1 MRIFRDILFYALFL
15 GFFTSCGLFPTV
27 VHNTTKDFAIMQ
39 NSNIKGC
46 AQKRCTNSLL
56 SAAEAQVKAGAEA
69 QAKAEAKAKAEA
81 QQKAAKVDRFIK
93 TGQSYI
99 QSLKDKA
106 ASSKEA
112 RLWLTLKV
120 FPSQDNTFQGWTQSL
135 TPTKQ
140 LLKFAFTADDQW
152 ASSFASSYKQ
162 LMNFYIAAFGD
173 NAHHACWDLDFTD
186 VIFVQSLKDARGRE
200 VEIDYL
206 NDALAGMGYAPVTPG
221 FWIKLHDQKGNL
233 KPFAQWVRAIFGTN
247 LEMRSRARGISTT
260 PFVAELDRD
269 ANGNRV
275 RYFLQDVEAQGQ
287 KGADGGN
294 EYSHTLQLKGAP
306 EAIAQIRVHPV
317 FLPTDG
323 VDNDS
328 FQAKGKIHAVKAWAV
343 RKGDKWFKIT
353 EDEVQYLENRGQLD
367 RNQLVSAF
375 FIHYD
380 NVKGSLKDEVEALA
394 ANLERDELLDLQE
407 WWYSR
412 SGLSSVV
419 AEEHRVFTG
428 GIIAEDNSKSSSSVG
443 WQDLI
448 IRSVSAIQA
457 QESDYRAQLEK
468 TIGKIYTANNP
479 MIDFLFE
486 SESDKKSRK
495 ALKAS
500 AAAMAALNPKK
511 VSSTIFGQ
519 GRKSQTQYCDQIA
532 MPSAYSIV
540 KNRPKDA
547 ETINVGGLEFDAI
560 TVTGQPQLYHQC
572 IVVTAAISHKMV
584 DNCFWVARRIHKEG
598 DAGSISLTPH
608 EKKFLLDLKDF
619 IVAELQSESSDTLDD
634 GVIHEELYRRLR
646 AIWISIHSS
655 PNLIWMSKANQ
666 DRLQRDSD
674 GDKLLIDQKAWIVK
688 AAKVHIEATKGL
700 PMPRVEVTKATPY
713 DGDLTVMKAKCFS
726 FSNEMHKMAC
736 FKYVCAPNQ
745 GQGPTGVMVNLA
757 SAVLAHIV
765 WQDENGGWGPD
776 PKVRKMALKFY
787 AQMILLVQNAIDRQ
801 KKPWE
806 VCSLINW
813 PKLTDDIYNRPV
825 VGGVDYVKA
834 DMKESFPSM
843 KLGASVRQIP
853 VRLNTHEQYNVAA
866 LKPFV
871 AWSINFINARY
882 EFNDIEHWVEAMNK
896 IASLFGELEIDDEGN
911 IFEPDWVKIK
921 ELLGDTHRT
930 PEEIKAQW
938 LFPDRAYAWIK
949 EASFETPLHDAPPA
963 VKLMS
968 QWVVETNTKVRA
980 DLGIEGSPSK
990 VLHRWWVQNLGTN
1003 KALLK
1008 ALPPQKTTVW
1018 FLKSLISSY
1027 LALKAQEN
1035 AGMAQSE
1042 FFMGRGENDVNEF
1055 LNKLKDALRDLDDSV
1070 TNNGAYRLAHAALLQ
1085 SFYGANSE
1093 SKATS
1098 LKAFA
1103 LMLYSTW
1110 AQTGYNEW
1118 LQARHPLTALGMIAA
1133 TNDSA
1138 IRAAVDEL
1146 RNSESDSE
1154 GNPFLKAFLETL
1166 GLASNS
1172 PTSQKKLESF
1182 IEVLAGAYRESRMVS
1197 EEDLLKIHGVGPVI
1211 CAKLQDLVN
1220 SATLSDAKS
1229 HWAEII
1235 WSDFFPALKAQLEL
1249 AETSDLKKKY
1259 FVDEGGIEKLLS
1271 SLQNDTV
1278 TNDVLMPLFKDII
1291 DVAVAKEADA
1301 LAKDPEFIELLSVAQ
1316 QLGDPL
1322 KLKSFLLGFAKRRG
1336 ALPRVRELMQA
1347 GAPVMQGLRL
1357 KALLMMQAQ
1366 TVGID
1371 VTAEEFAQTLRSL
1384 LVDETVGERVVDGD
1398 TVPYKLTRLRGN
1410 VDYPIVPKIL
1420 APLAGQLASKTS
1432 FYLLQETEN
1441 VWFDKSGALKGVGSS
1456 VKRWVLHDKMQYA
1469 LDGQDPEQTI
1479 LDELNARFA
1488 IGHSFSLNE
1497 LKVLKSI
1504 AEVRIKVNS
1513 SNISAQLALKLA
1525 QAKLQSAE
1533 AGNYAVL
1540 SYGQE
1545 SKTPNGK
1552 LADNLCMPYHW
1563 GGNAKSQGRWGWRSS
1578 AYRPIW
1584 RFVMAVLGENTT
1596 VQKDGMTVGFTEA
1609 TLTNARF
1616 ELFERLSGA
1625 TFSTKVKRSQEEQAA
1640 LTLEAIT
1647 AEASNMAVASGK
1659 QGQRSPDRNPVSC
1672 MVNLNGEKS
1681 WLKIPTSPA
1690 HEVLGHI
1697 TWCDGRKGA
1706 LLKDLDSKEPAAF
1719 VHLNPAGELSEVIDF
1734 SDYMSFY
1741 RLKMVRQAVIDCEVL
1756 KVNGVK
1762 SPAILLSEIRA
1773 AVPGKVDGDLVNCF
1787 GINVEYKYLAE
1798 FALGLMHVT
1807 SAWDSYVL
1815 SNLTEHT
1822 SRLGSKTPNALKRF
1836 FRQDEGTGIKVKFPS
1851 GNALARLIEKGT
1863 HL

>member
-1 MRIFRDILFYALFL
+1 M
-15 GFFTSCGLFPTV
+15 S
-27 VHNTTKDFAIMQ
+27 K
-39 NSNIKGC
+39 NIKKKTQ
-46 AQKRCTNSLL
+46 AQL
-56 SAAEAQVKAGAEA
+56 
-69 QAKAEAKAKAEA
+69 
-81 QQKAAKVDRFIK
+81 KAAKVNHFIEAGK
-93 TGQSYI
+93 AYI
-99 QSLKDKA
+99 ESLKDKA
-106 ASSKEA
+106 KSSQEA

-120 FPSQDNTFQGWTQSL
+120 FPSHDNSFKGWEWSL
-135 TPTKQ
+135 TPTSS

-162 LMNFYIAAFGD
+162 LQKFYMAAFGD
-173 NAHHACWDLDFTD
+173 NAHLACWDLDFTD

-206 NDALAGMGYAPVTPG
+206 NHALAGMGYAPVTPG
-221 FWIKLHDQKGNL
+221 FWIKLHDQEGNL

-247 LEMRSRARGISTT
+247 LEMRSRSRGISTT

-269 ANGNRV
+269 AHGDRV

-294 EYSHTLQLKGAP
+294 EYSHTLELKGAP

-317 FLPTDG
+317 FLPTEG
-323 VDNDS
+323 VDNAS
-328 FQAKGKIHAVKAWAV
+328 FQAKGKIHAVKAWAI

-353 EDEVQYLENRGQLD
+353 EDEVQYREHRGELNR
-367 RNQLVSAF
+367 NELVSAF

-394 ANLERDELLDLQE
+394 KTLERDELIDLQD
-407 WWYSR
+407 WWYTRSR
-412 SGLSSVV
+412 LNAVV

-428 GIIAEDNSKSSSSVG
+428 GIIAEDNAKSSSSVG

-448 IRSVSAIQA
+448 IRSVSALEA
-457 QESDYRAQLEK
+457 QEADYRAQLEK
-468 TIGKIYTANNP
+468 SIKKIYRANNP

-486 SESDKKSRK
+486 GETDKESKK

-500 AAAMAALNPKK
+500 AAAMAAMNPKK

-519 GRKSQTQYCDQIA
+519 GRKSKTKYCDQIA
-532 MPSAYSIV
+532 MPNAYSIV
-540 KNRPKDA
+540 EHRPKDA
-547 ETINVGGLEFDAI
+547 ETITVGGLDFDAI

-572 IVVTAAISHKMV
+572 IVVTAAISHKML
-584 DNCFWVARRIHKEG
+584 DNCFWVARSLFLKG
-598 DAGSISLTPH
+598 SAGSIALTAQ
-608 EKKFLLDLKDF
+608 ETKILLDFEKL
-619 IVAELQSESSDTLDD
+619 I
-634 GVIHEELYRRLR
+634 IEELEASQPGKNVSADVVKEEVYRRLR

-674 GDKLLIDQKAWIVK
+674 GDKLLIDEKAWIVK
-688 AAKVHIEATKGL
+688 AAKVHIEATRNL
-700 PMPRVEVTKATPY
+700 PMPHIEVTKATPY
-713 DGDLTVMKAKCFS
+713 DGDPAIMKGKCFE
-726 FSNEMHKMAC
+726 FSDNKHKMAC

-745 GQGPTGVMVNLA
+745 GQGPVGVMVNLA

-765 WQDENGGWGPD
+765 WQDESGNWGPD

-813 PKLTDDIYNRPV
+813 PSLADDIFERPV

-834 DMKESFPSM
+834 TMDESFPTM
-843 KLGASVRQIP
+843 KLGVSTRQIP

-871 AWSINFINARY
+871 AWTINFVNARY
-882 EFNDIEHWVEAMNK
+882 EFTDTGHWVEAMDAISN
-896 IASLFGELEIDDEGN
+896 IFGSLEIDEGGSVA
-911 IFEPDWVKIK
+911 EPDWAKIK
-921 ELLGDTHRT
+921 ELLGDTHRS

-938 LFPDRAYAWIK
+938 LFSDRAYAWIK

-1008 ALPPQKTTVW
+1008 ELPPQKTTTW
-1018 FLKSLISSY
+1018 FLKSLVSNY

-1055 LNKLKDALRDLDDSV
+1055 LNKLKDALRDLDDSL

-1085 SFYGANSE
+1085 SFYGANSQ

-1103 LMLYSTW
+1103 LMLYSAW

-1133 TNDSA
+1133 TNDST
-1138 IRAAVDEL
+1138 IRAAVSEL

-1154 GNPFLKAFLETL
+1154 GNQFLKAFLETL
-1166 GLASNS
+1166 GLVSNS
-1172 PTSQKKLESF
+1172 STSQKKLESL
-1182 IEVLAGAYRESRMVS
+1182 IEVLGGAYRESRMLTR
-1197 EEDLLKIHGVGPVI
+1197 EDLLKVHGVGQVT
-1211 CAKLQDLVN
+1211 CAKLEDIL
-1220 SATLSDAKS
+1220 SAATLSDAKS

-1259 FVDEGGIEKLLS
+1259 FVDEGGVEKLLS
-1271 SLQNDTV
+1271 SLQGDTV
-1278 TNDVLMPLFKDII
+1278 TTDVLMPLFKDII
-1291 DVAVAKEADA
+1291 DVAIARKSDA
-1301 LAKDPEFIELLSVAQ
+1301 LAEDPEFVELLPVAQ

-1336 ALPRVRELMQA
+1336 ALPKLRELMQA

-1366 TVGID
+1366 TVGMG
-1371 VTAEEFAQTLRSL
+1371 VTAEEFTQTLRSL
-1384 LVDETVGERVVDGD
+1384 LVDETVGERVVNGD

-1410 VDYPIVPKIL
+1410 VDYPIVPSIL
-1420 APLAGQLASKTS
+1420 APLAGQLASKRS

-1441 VWFDKSGALKGVGSS
+1441 LWFDRNGSLKGIGTS
-1456 VKRWVLHDKMQYA
+1456 VRRWVLHDKMQYA

-1497 LKVLKSI
+1497 LKVLKGI
-1504 AEVRIKVNS
+1504 AEVRIKVNP

-1596 VQKDGMTVGFTEA
+1596 VVKDGMTVGFTEA
-1609 TLTNARF
+1609 VLTNARF

-1625 TFSTKVKRSQEEQAA
+1625 TFSTKVKRSQDEQAA

-1647 AEASNMAVASGK
+1647 AEATNMAVATGR
-1659 QGQRSPDRNPVSC
+1659 QGQRNPERNPVSC
-1672 MVNLNGEKS
+1672 MVRLNGENS

-1690 HEVLGHI
+1690 HEVLGHM
-1697 TWCDGRKGA
+1697 TWKDGGASA
-1706 LLKDLDSKEPAAF
+1706 LLKDLDSTEPAAF
-1719 VHLNPAGELSEVIDF
+1719 VHADRDGNMLKVVDF
-1734 SDYMSFY
+1734 SEYMDSY
-1741 RLKMVRQAVIDCEVL
+1741 RLQMVRQGVINPEVL
-1756 KVNGVK
+1756 KVNGVR
-1762 SPAILLSEIRA
+1762 SPAALLAEIQA
-1773 AVPGKVDGDLVNCF
+1773 AIPGKVDGDLVDCF
-1787 GINVEYKYLAE
+1787 GIKVEYKYLAE
-1798 FALGLMHVT
+1798 FALGLMHTT

-1815 SNLTEHT
+1815 SNLSEH
-1822 SRLGSKTPNALKRF
+1822 SARLGSKTPNALKRF
-1836 FRQDEGTGIKVKFPS
+1836 FRQDEGTGIKVTLPS
-1851 GNALARLIEKGT
+1851 GDALARLIKKGT
-1863 HL
+1863 GQ